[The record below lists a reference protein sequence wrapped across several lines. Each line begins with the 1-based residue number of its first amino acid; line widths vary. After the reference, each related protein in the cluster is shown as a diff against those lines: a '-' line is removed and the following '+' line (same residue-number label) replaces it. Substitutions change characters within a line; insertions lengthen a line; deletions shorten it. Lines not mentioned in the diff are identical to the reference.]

1 MRVLFTTWAWPSPL
15 PALVPLARA
24 CQIGHE
30 VLVASQ
36 PALVPAVAAA
46 GLPYVSVGH
55 DVDAVAR
62 LRALVSGTGPPLP
75 GAVPPGSAAHSR
87 AGDRPRVLDLFVDI
101 ARAMTGDLIDWAS
114 AWLPDLVV
122 FEPTTLAGPI
132 VARAVGG
139 PAARQVY
146 GPDLIYP
153 FPDVLTDACRVPC
166 GRVGLPG
173 IDPAG
178 GP

>member
-1 MRVLFTTWAWPSPL
+1 MRVLFTTWAWPSHL
-15 PALVPLARA
+15 HALVPLARA

-122 FEPTTLAGPI
+122 FEPTT
-132 VARAVGG
+132 
-139 PAARQVY
+139 
-146 GPDLIYP
+146 
-153 FPDVLTDACRVPC
+153 
-166 GRVGLPG
+166 PG
-173 IDPAG
+173 SCTVRTSSTRSG
-178 GP
+178 MC